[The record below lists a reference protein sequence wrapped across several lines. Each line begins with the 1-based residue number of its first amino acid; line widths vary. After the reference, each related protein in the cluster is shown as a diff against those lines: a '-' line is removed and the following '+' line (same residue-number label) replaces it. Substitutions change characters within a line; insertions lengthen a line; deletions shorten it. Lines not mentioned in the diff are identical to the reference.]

1 MNEIELLKNKC
12 YSYAQNQQNC
22 LLLNSNQIQAA
33 MGLNRY
39 EFIFMCGCSDQFK
52 TNEQSALVQLKNF
65 IEKNRG
71 KWMGL
76 SLSYDLKN
84 ELEQL
89 ESNNCNQLDFPVLN
103 VFVPDAV
110 ICIDKALK
118 ITCNNLSIWEKI
130 NQQEIAFKK
139 PLPKLEFTPRVSKE
153 NYLHTIKQIQT
164 HILNGDVYELN
175 YCIEFYKTACPEIEP
190 VNVYQTLNA
199 VSPTPYSALWIDHT
213 HVIACASPERFL
225 LKKATNIYSQPIKGT
240 IKRMADQD
248 ADQEQKALLLNSE
261 KERAENLMIVD
272 LVRNDLSKSCE
283 IGSIKVDELFGIYSF
298 KNLHQM
304 ISTVSGKLKTN
315 DIVEAICHAFP
326 MGSMTGAPKIKAMEI
341 IEQLEQTQ
349 RGMYSGSIGYINP
362 EGDFDLNVV
371 IRSLQYH
378 KKKGYLS
385 FEVGSA
391 ITIDSDP
398 ESEYNECL
406 LKGELMMQI
415 FNGTT

>member
-1 MNEIELLKNKC
+1 MNDIELLKKKC

-22 LLLNSNQIQAA
+22 LVLNSNQIQAA
-33 MGLNRY
+33 MGLNNY

-52 TNEQSALVQLKNF
+52 TSEQTALAQLKKF
-65 IEKNRG
+65 IEKNNG

-89 ESNNCNQLDFPVLN
+89 ESNNCNQLDFPLLN
-103 VFVPDAV
+103 VFVPDTV
-110 ICIDKALK
+110 ICIDKELK
-118 ITCNNLSIWEKI
+118 ITCNNMAFWEAI
-130 NQQEIAFKK
+130 NQQALAIQK
-139 PLPKLEFTPRVSKE
+139 PLPKLEFEARVTKDT
-153 NYLHTIKQIQT
+153 YLNTIKQIQN

-190 VNVYQTLNA
+190 VALYENLNS
-199 VSPTPYSALWIDHT
+199 VSPTPYSALWIDQEQ
-213 HVIACASPERFL
+213 VIACASPERFL
-225 LKKATNIYSQPIKGT
+225 LKKGSNIYSQPIKGT
-240 IKRMADQD
+240 IKRMADCE
-248 ADQEQKALLLNSE
+248 ADSKQKELLLNSE

-283 IGSIKVDELFGIYSF
+283 TGSIQVDELFGIYSF

-304 ISTVSGKLKTN
+304 ISTVSGKLKN
-315 DIVEAICHAFP
+315 DDIVESICHAFP
-326 MGSMTGAPKIKAMEI
+326 MGSMTGAPKIKAMEM

-349 RGMYSGSIGYINP
+349 RGMYSGCIGYINP

-371 IRSLQYH
+371 IRSLQYN
-378 KKKGYLS
+378 KLNQYLN

-415 FNGTT
+415 FNRTA

>member
-1 MNEIELLKNKC
+1 MV
-12 YSYAQNQQNC
+12 
-22 LLLNSNQIQAA
+22 LNSNQIQAA
-33 MGLNRY
+33 LGLNKY

-52 TNEQSALVQLKNF
+52 TNDQAVVAQLKKF
-65 IEKNRG
+65 IEKHKG
-71 KWMGL
+71 KWMGI

-84 ELEQL
+84 ELELL
-89 ESNNCNQLDFPVLN
+89 ESNNSNYLDFPLIN
-103 VFVPDAV
+103 VFVPDTV
-110 ICIDKALK
+110 ICIDKELK
-118 ITCNNLSIWEKI
+118 ITCNNLAFWETI
-130 NQQEIAFKK
+130 NQQEVSIQN
-139 PLPKLEFTPRVSKE
+139 PLPKLEFEARVTKDS
-153 NYLHTIKQIQT
+153 YLKTIKQIQT

-175 YCIEFYKTACPEIEP
+175 YCIEFYKTQCPELEP
-190 VNVYQTLNA
+190 IALYETLNA
-199 VSPTPYSALWIDHT
+199 VSPTPYSALWIDQAN
-213 HVIACASPERFL
+213 VIACASPERFL
-225 LKKATNIYSQPIKGT
+225 LKKGSNIYSQPIKGT
-240 IKRMADQD
+240 IKRMADCD
-248 ADQEQKALLLNSE
+248 ADNKQKEMLLNSE

-272 LVRNDLSKSCE
+272 LVRNDLSKSCVT
-283 IGSIKVDELFGIYSF
+283 GSIHVDELFGIYSF

-304 ISTVSGKLKTN
+304 VSTVSGKLKTS

-371 IRSLQYH
+371 IRSLQYN
-378 KKKGYLS
+378 KLNQYLN

-415 FNGTT
+415 FNGNA